1 MPTINVNDA
10 YILDETGAEVDKVTG
25 LFTKDEST
33 TSGEKAFAQLNI
45 GGGGGGWN
53 LLDNPFF
60 TVRQRGDGPFSSGYT
75 ADRWGIFG
83 GVVTVTLSG
92 SGFSVSASVG
102 YNIQQRLPADLA
114 SSLNGKVVTLSC
126 IVDGVLYS
134 ATGTLDTSGGYQLI
148 NTFGNDR
155 FAFVGGANPA
165 VIFTHTTASATH
177 SYTVSAVKL
186 ELGSVSTLANDVPPD
201 YGTELRKCQ
210 YYFRRISSA
219 TTSAFPIGFGFAIN
233 GSTARILLPIGE
245 MRANPSVSYVGSYIY
260 LYGNGAYA
268 TVTGLSFA
276 AKTSDGVA
284 IAASSSG
291 LTTYS
296 TYALAFADT
305 GLYIDLSADLQ

>member
-1 MPTINVNDA
+1 MAIINVEDA

-25 LFTKDEST
+25 LFTKDENT
-33 TSGEKAFAQLNI
+33 TDAEKAFAQLNI

-60 TVRQRGDGPFSSGYT
+60 TIRQRGNGPFSSGYT

-114 SSLNGKVVTLSC
+114 SFLNGKVVTLSC

-186 ELGSVSTLANDVPPD
+186 ELGSVSTIANDTPPKFWS
-201 YGTELRKCQ
+201 EWAECRR
-210 YYFRRISSA
+210 YFKRFKAYSA
-219 TTSAFPIGFGFAIN
+219 VLAAIGVCTNTTNAQFVFGDEPMAKDTVTATYSGNLTIQSGD
-233 GSTARILLPIGE
+233 GSTHAIS
-245 MRANPSVSYVGSYIY
+245 AVSAST
-260 LYGNGAYA
+260 L
-268 TVTGLSFA
+268 TGG
-276 AKTSDGVA
+276 GVVVS
-284 IAASSSG
+284 ITSSG
-291 LTTYS
+291 LVAGDSARLRINTLESY
-296 TYALAFADT
+296 L
-305 GLYIDLSADLQ
+305 DLSADL

>member
-1 MPTINVNDA
+1 MAIINVEDA

-25 LFTKDEST
+25 LFTKDENT
-33 TSGEKAFAQLNI
+33 TDAEKAFAQLNI
-45 GGGGGGWN
+45 GGGGGGRN

-60 TVRQRGDGPFSSGYT
+60 TIRQRGNGPFSSGYT

-114 SSLNGKVVTLSC
+114 SFLNGKVVTLSC

-186 ELGSVSTLANDVPPD
+186 ELGSVSTLANDAPPD
-201 YGTELRKCQ
+201 YAEELAKCK
-210 YYFRRISSA
+210 YYFERLKA
-219 TTSAFPIGFGFAIN
+219 TSGYAVFGNGIAIN
-233 GSTARILLPIGE
+233 ATNAYIFVPITPKRTAT
-245 MRANPSVSYVGSYIY
+245 Y
-260 LYGNGAYA
+260 
-268 TVTGLSFA
+268 TV
-276 AKTSDGVA
+276 
-284 IAASSSG
+284 SSSG
-291 LTTYS
+291 SLQLYDTAGHAITGVTKDYS
-296 TYALAFADT
+296 GAQSLLALYITST
-305 GLYIDLSADLQ
+305 GLTAAANYLFRANSDANAYIDISADI